1 MSKNKNANKWLP
13 KNTNKNKNVPQNRT
27 KSDIG
32 ELSFSS
38 CMPEG
43 QCVCEQCQARFLI
56 TDRNI
61 QYLHRAL
68 GKEVHLQL
76 LLEGRIRLSSI

>member
-1 MSKNKNANKWLP
+1 MCQRIKTQISGCQKTQTKTFHKIGL
-13 KNTNKNKNVPQNRT
+13 

-68 GKEVHLQL
+68 GNEVHLQL